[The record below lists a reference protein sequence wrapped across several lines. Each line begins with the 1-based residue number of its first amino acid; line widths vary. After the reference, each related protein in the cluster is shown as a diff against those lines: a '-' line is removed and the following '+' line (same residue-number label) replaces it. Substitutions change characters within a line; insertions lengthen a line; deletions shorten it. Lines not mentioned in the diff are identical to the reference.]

1 MFDQRNIVEIIL
13 TLFFK
18 DDINYCVWIMINA
31 YSSETEMWE
40 ITNISLIWKPCF
52 HCYQGKSPIKTGL
65 PEKKSYTL
73 TLYSECRSHFVV
85 HFSLSPVC
93 FVLWPPFVFFFSE
106 NELIWMTLTAVLPS
120 YFGLRCW
127 LLCCIGPS
135 CQITSSVWLW
145 ICCHVY
151 YSLTSEIHFQVKCF
165 SSYRVIVVSQFNQNV
180 TLTFIWNTLNFLWL
194 LEVLLTLIP
203 IKILKLPM
211 YQNCMLINLMKL
223 PAN

>member
-1 MFDQRNIVEIIL
+1 MF
-13 TLFFK
+13 
-18 DDINYCVWIMINA
+18 
-31 YSSETEMWE
+31 
-40 ITNISLIWKPCF
+40 SLL
-52 HCYQGKSPIKTGL
+52 SR
-65 PEKKSYTL
+65 KKSHQNWLTRKEVLYLNFIFWMQKSLCCPFQSQSCMFCTLSSVCILLFWKWTHMNDSYT
-73 TLYSECRSHFVV
+73 
-85 HFSLSPVC
+85 
-93 FVLWPPFVFFFSE
+93 
-106 NELIWMTLTAVLPS
+106 VLPS
-120 YFGLRCW
+120 YFGWRCW
-127 LLCCIGPS
+127 LLCCIGPN

-180 TLTFIWNTLNFLWL
+180 MLTFIWNTLNFLWL

-203 IKILKLPM
+203 IKILKLPV